1 MQNSTSF
8 QIFNAS
14 AGSGKT
20 FTLVKEYLKVLLQ
33 SSDVFYFQKVL
44 AITFTN
50 KAAGEMKERV
60 LKSLS
65 DVTEDRPN
73 EIVNQVILETTLDK
87 ETIKERSSRILNAIL
102 QNYSAFSITTIDS
115 FTHKIIKNFAFDLG
129 LTLNFE
135 VEMDAVSLLNEAV
148 DLLISKIGTNR
159 ELTNLLIDFSLSK
172 IDEDK
177 SWDIS
182 YELKEFSKVL
192 LNEDDVRH
200 FRVLRER
207 STQDFINLKQK
218 LNKYQ
223 VQTETKLKGI
233 GERGLQVIDGMG
245 LNHKDF
251 YYSLIP
257 KHFIALK
264 ENPSTAK
271 FFDQSKLRQRIEE
284 NTFYSKSKS
293 DDIKSAI
300 EGILPELLELY
311 SESEN
316 LYKDATL
323 NKLAMKSLIPL
334 AVLNTINQELTQLK
348 EENNIRLN
356 AEFNQLIS
364 DNIKNQ
370 PTPFIY
376 ERIGQRFMHYFIDE
390 MQDTSVLQWG
400 NLIPLIDN
408 ALAQENSSLLLVGDA
423 KQAIYRWRGGKAEQ
437 FINLSSPDFKVF
449 QAGKSINQ
457 LERNFRSFSEVINFN
472 NQFFQHVS
480 SFLNNQDYSQLFK
493 DGNKQLENSKKG
505 GQVTLSFLEKH
516 EGKELE
522 KEKYPRKVY
531 EKITELN
538 QQYSLNEIAVLVRKK
553 SEGVQ
558 VANYLSEKGIPI
570 ISSETLL
577 LKNSEKVNFIVNLIQ
592 LILQSDN
599 EEKRFEVLHF
609 LYHHLLVKT
618 EIHSFY
624 ELLIKK
630 EIAIF
635 FEELKSFSIDF
646 NLNIYFELPFYD
658 KIEYIIRGFNL
669 LESSDAYVQFFLDV
683 VLDQQNKG
691 VDVHDFIEFWSVK
704 KEVLSIVTS
713 EDADAVHIMTI
724 HKSKGLEFPVV
735 IFPYDLDVYRQ
746 IKPKVWFDSLPE
758 SFDNFKELLID
769 FNKSV
774 SHINDRGMDLYTQQ
788 IQELELDNF
797 NLLYVALTRAVEQLH
812 IITEKRISKS
822 GENTNYYSGIFIS
835 YLKKRGLWDDNQNEY
850 DFGESNR
857 VSLKEI
863 KEKEIQVQEK
873 FITTPWQNHN
883 IVLLASASKLWDT
896 DQEESIQYG
905 NLVHSILSEIYV
917 ISDIEKVFHFYEMQ
931 GDLSSQLLKTIK
943 NLVFSVVE
951 HASLNKFFS
960 EEVKVY
966 NEKELLTVNNSI
978 IIPDRLVIKDNLTTI
993 IDYKTGAESH
1003 THINQLRLYENE
1015 LQNLGFK
1022 IEKKILVYINDAVL
1036 VKEIN

>member
-65 DVTEDRPN
+65 DVTEDRSN

-223 VQTETKLKGI
+223 VQIETKLKGI
-233 GERGLQVIDGMG
+233 GERGLQVIGRMG
-245 LNHKDF
+245 LDHKDF
-251 YYSLIP
+251 YYSLLP

-264 ENPSTAK
+264 ENPSAAK

-316 LYKDATL
+316 LYKDSTL
-323 NKLAMKSLIPL
+323 NKLALKSLIPL

-449 QAGKSINQ
+449 QAEKSINQ

-493 DGNKQLENSKKG
+493 EGNKQLENSKKG

-516 EGKELE
+516 EDKELE

-609 LYHHLLVKT
+609 LYHHLSVET
-618 EIHSFY
+618 EIHGFY

-630 EIAIF
+630 EITIF
-635 FEELKSFSIDF
+635 FEELKPFSIDF

-658 KIEYIIRGFNL
+658 KIEYIIRSFNI

-691 VDVHDFIEFWSVK
+691 IDVHDFIEFWSVK

-769 FNKSV
+769 FNKSI

-812 IITEKRISKS
+812 VITEKRISKS
-822 GENTNYYSGIFIS
+822 GENRNYYSGIFIS
-835 YLKKRGLWDDNQNEY
+835 YLKKQGLWNDNQNEY

-857 VSLKEI
+857 ESLKEI
-863 KEKEIQVQEK
+863 KEKQIQIQEK

-917 ISDIEKVFHFYEMQ
+917 VSDIEKVFHFYEMQ

-943 NLVFSVVE
+943 NLVFNVVE
-951 HASLNKFFS
+951 DSSLNEFFS